1 MATVLTSAGEAWIVD
16 KLDDTVATNADWIG
30 WGTGATTA
38 AKGDTVI
45 ETESAETRVQDL
57 SPTQPSADILQYVST
72 ITSLSGQTIANA
84 GLMTAVTGGVLV
96 VHGDFA
102 GIVLTTDDK
111 IEFTITLEIT

>member
-30 WGTGATTA
+30 WGTGSTTA

-45 ETESAETRVQDL
+45 ETESAETRIQGAQ
-57 SPTQPSADILQYVST
+57 SQPSADIMQVVST

-84 GLMTAVTGGVLV
+84 GLMTAVTSGVLV